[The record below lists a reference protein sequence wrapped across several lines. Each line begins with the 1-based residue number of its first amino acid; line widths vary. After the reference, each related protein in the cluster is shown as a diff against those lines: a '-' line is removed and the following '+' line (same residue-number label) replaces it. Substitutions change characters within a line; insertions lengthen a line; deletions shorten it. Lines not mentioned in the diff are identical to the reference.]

1 MQSRLKIDIA
11 WLIYIKKIIFRF
23 AASTLWVES
32 EGTSNTSIQLEQ
44 SALFPLFLKFSLT
57 TDDNDEV
64 FGFFCVVKSLAS

>member
-11 WLIYIKKIIFRF
+11 WLINIKIIFRF

-32 EGTSNTSIQLEQ
+32 EGMSNTSIQLEKP
-44 SALFPLFLKFSLT
+44 SLFPLFLKFDLT

-64 FGFFCVVKSLAS
+64 FCVFCVMKSLAS

>member
-11 WLIYIKKIIFRF
+11 WLIYIKIIFRF

-44 SALFPLFLKFSLT
+44 SALFPLFLKFGLT

>member
-11 WLIYIKKIIFRF
+11 WLINIKIIFRF

-32 EGTSNTSIQLEQ
+32 EGMSNTSIQLEKP
-44 SALFPLFLKFSLT
+44 SLFPLFLKFDLT

-64 FGFFCVVKSLAS
+64 FCVFCVVKSLAS